1 MQHETRNVLPGSRF
15 VRAASLAAIVA
26 ITALTPV
33 LAHHS
38 FAGYDKAR
46 RVTVSGTV
54 RQWQFTN
61 PHSWLQLVVAENGR
75 QVEYAI
81 EGSSVN
87 TLIRRG
93 WTRTTFRPGDRI
105 TVVMYP
111 LQSGGRGGALLLARF
126 ADGRTVSSGITP
138 N

>member
-1 MQHETRNVLPGSRF
+1 MQKVTDPLRAGSRF
-15 VRAASLAAIVA
+15 GRTASLAVVVA
-26 ITALTPV
+26 IAALTPV

-38 FAGYDKAR
+38 FAGYDKSR
-46 RVTVSGTV
+46 KVTVTGTV

-61 PHSWLQLVVAENGR
+61 PHSWLQLMVVENGR
-75 QVEYAI
+75 QVEYPI

-93 WTRTTFRPGDRI
+93 WSRTTFRPGE
-105 TVVMYP
+105 TVTVEIYP
-111 LQSGGRGGALLLARF
+111 RTGGARGGALLMARF
-126 ADGRTVSSGITP
+126 ANGRTISSGITP